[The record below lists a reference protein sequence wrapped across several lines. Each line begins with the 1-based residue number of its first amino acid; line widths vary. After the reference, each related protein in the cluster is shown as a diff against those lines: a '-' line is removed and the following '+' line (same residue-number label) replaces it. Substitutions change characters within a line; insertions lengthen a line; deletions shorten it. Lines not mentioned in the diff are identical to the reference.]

1 MSSTPNASIAVAE
14 RAAANPNASVKLKVD
29 KLDFYYGDKRALK
42 GINLDMVDRQVT
54 AMIGPSGCGKSTLL
68 RVLNRMYDLYPGQRA
83 EGKVLLD
90 GQERHWQRKS
100 IQRYCAPAS
109 AWCSRSPRHSHVDLR
124 QHRLRREVCMRSIEQ
139 GRDGPARRM
148 VL

>member
-1 MSSTPNASIAVAE
+1 MSSPPNASIAVAE

-29 KLDFYYGDKRALK
+29 KLDFYYGEKRALK

-90 GQERHWQRKS
+90 GQNVIGKE
-100 IQRYCAPAS
+100 IDPAVLR
-109 AWCSRSPRHSHVDLR
+109 ARIGMVFQKANAIPDVDLR
-124 QHRLRREVCMRSIEQ
+124 QHRLRRE
-139 GRDGPARRM
+139 AA
-148 VL
+148 